1 MSIILFD
8 FAVLGL
14 IFLSGLLG
22 AVRGLLRACEAMV
35 CCAAAQLITL
45 GIHDIIDSSLAIV
58 AALFFASL
66 IVLLVIAA
74 RIFPI
79 FLDRPINKVDRS
91 LGFLV
96 GLVRGL
102 LVAVVAF
109 LLYDWL
115 VPNGSQPHWIKNGQ
129 VTAILQSA
137 GDWLM
142 IMLPDGTEQ
151 GVARI
156 LAWVFSSITVGI
168 ALSLGIDFFA
178 IVARWMHRRMHLSRP
193 AL

>member
-8 FAVLGL
+8 LAVLGL

-74 RIFPI
+74 RIFPV
-79 FLDRPINKVDRS
+79 FQTDRS
-91 LGFLV
+91 IKWIAHLDSWSGWC
-96 GLVRGL
+96 GGCS
-102 LVAVVAF
+102 
-109 LLYDWL
+109 
-115 VPNGSQPHWIKNGQ
+115 SQ
-129 VTAILQSA
+129 S
-137 GDWLM
+137 
-142 IMLPDGTEQ
+142 
-151 GVARI
+151 
-156 LAWVFSSITVGI
+156 
-168 ALSLGIDFFA
+168 
-178 IVARWMHRRMHLSRP
+178 
-193 AL
+193 